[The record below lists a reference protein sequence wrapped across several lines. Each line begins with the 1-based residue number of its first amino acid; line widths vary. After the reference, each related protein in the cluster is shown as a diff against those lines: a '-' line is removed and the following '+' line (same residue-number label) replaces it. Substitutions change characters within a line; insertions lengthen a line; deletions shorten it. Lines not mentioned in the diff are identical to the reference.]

1 VGATIGTVLSFP
13 FGDMLLS
20 FASENLLIDRDG
32 NVILNIVSGIAVA
45 IITVFFSLSC
55 TRKIRKLTPIGAIRG
70 GTNGERFTPKTIFR
84 LSRTKLSPIPFMSVN
99 DIFSNIRRFFA
110 MIITF
115 TLGVLLII
123 IPVNTLSTVNS
134 GSMSEWLGYPPNEF
148 TVKSDINLEELKN
161 SKYYKD
167 SIITEIENYRNTIS
181 ENGMVTEDF
190 EISESVFSAIT
201 LKHNELNAKPFAI
214 QCLGD
219 VKAGDFEYLKGSPP
233 ENVGEIA
240 ITKHVS
246 NTLKA
251 YIGDTITAD
260 LGYGK
265 NNFLVTGYFQC
276 MNSPPGNV
284 VRFNENE
291 LISSALVVDTMDVQI
306 SFNDNAGKKDTE
318 KRFEKLKEIFPEN
331 KVMLSSD
338 LISSVVGNMG
348 DYINSSKNIIILIV
362 VLVNML
368 MATLMV
374 NTFISEEKKDIATL
388 KAIGFSDNSLIIW
401 QSLRI
406 GFVFILSSILG
417 ILLSEPSGHISVGA
431 VFRSMGLEK
440 LTFHTDP
447 LQVYVLLPLMIFI
460 ATSIAAF
467 LSAQTLRKIS
477 ANEVNTIE

>member
-1 VGATIGTVLSFP
+1 
-13 FGDMLLS
+13 M
-20 FASENLLIDRDG
+20 
-32 NVILNIVSGIAVA
+32 
-45 IITVFFSLSC
+45 
-55 TRKIRKLTPIGAIRG
+55 
-70 GTNGERFTPKTIFR
+70 
-84 LSRTKLSPIPFMSVN
+84 M
-99 DIFSNIRRFFA
+99 
-110 MIITF
+110 
-115 TLGVLLII
+115 
-123 IPVNTLSTVNS
+123 
-134 GSMSEWLGYPPNEF
+134 
-148 TVKSDINLEELKN
+148 
-161 SKYYKD
+161 
-167 SIITEIENYRNTIS
+167 
-181 ENGMVTEDF
+181 TEDF
-190 EISESVFSAIT
+190 EISESVFLAVT

-246 NTLKA
+246 NILKA

-265 NNFLVTGYFQC
+265 KTFLVTGYFQC

-291 LISSALVVDTMDVQI
+291 LISSALIADTMDVQI
-306 SFNDNAGKKDTE
+306 SFNDNAGKAKTE
-318 KRFEKLKEIFPEN
+318 KRFQKLEQIFPEN
-331 KVMLSSD
+331 TVMFSSD

-362 VLVNML
+362 ILVNML

-388 KAIGFSDNSLIIW
+388 KAVGFSDNSLIIW

-406 GFVFILSSILG
+406 GIVFVLSSILG
-417 ILLSEPSGHISVGA
+417 ILLSNPLGQISVGA

-447 LQVYVLLPLMIFI
+447 LQVYVFLPLMIFI
-460 ATSIAAF
+460 ATSLAAF